1 MIRMVN
7 LYSFPIGLLPIDIF
21 NVIDT
26 KTNLL
31 MEKTIWEAKNYY
43 VYDTGEDTDR
53 YKRVINLLYVEMCET
68 DEEDNLSDFNF
79 KHLGYTP
86 FQRKIWIKK

>member
-7 LYSFPIGLLPIDIF
+7 LYSFPVELLPIDTF
-21 NVIDT
+21 NVIDI

-31 MEKTIWEAKNYY
+31 IEKTIWKPKNYY
-43 VYDTGEDTDR
+43 IYHIGKDTDR

-79 KHLGYTP
+79 KLLGHTP
-86 FQRKIWIKK
+86 FQRKIWIKR